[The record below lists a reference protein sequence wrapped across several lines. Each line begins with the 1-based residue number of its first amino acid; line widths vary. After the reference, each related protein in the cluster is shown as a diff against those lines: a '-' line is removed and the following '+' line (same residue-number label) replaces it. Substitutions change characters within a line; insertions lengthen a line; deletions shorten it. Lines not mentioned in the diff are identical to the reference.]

1 MPVTLEAVGDELQ
14 YGSLDEGALAVHGFH
29 GSGEAQEE
37 NEEEAPQATEPPE
50 VDTPL
55 TEIPATSMGSMD
67 GEDSVQEPATPAPK
81 RRGRPP
87 KEAPVQEP
95 ATPAPKRRGRPP
107 KTQAQVPVPKAK
119 PIAKRVPK
127 RVAPP
132 PPSDSESDSSSDS
145 PTASLHRDDI
155 ETMMLSYLVQRKHQQ
170 IDKRRQMWTRLA
182 GLS

>member
-1 MPVTLEAVGDELQ
+1 MPVSLEAVGDEPQ
-14 YGSLDEGALAVHGFH
+14 DGPPD
-29 GSGEAQEE
+29 EAQEE
-37 NEEEAPQATEPPE
+37 IPDDAPQATEPP
-50 VDTPL
+50 L
-55 TEIPATSMGSMD
+55 TGIPATSMGTMD
-67 GEDSVQEPATPAPK
+67 GEEL
-81 RRGRPP
+81 
-87 KEAPVQEP
+87 VQEP

-155 ETMMLSYLVQRKHQQ
+155 ETMMLSYLVQRKNQQ
-170 IDKRRQMWTRLA
+170 MDKRRQMWTQLA
-182 GLS
+182 GVR